1 MVMISIG
8 SRLTVKIAVAPLLP
22 AWDAPDGMKLC
33 FSIYAEARAEVRDLK
48 VRLWKSIE
56 PVLDSGQ
63 RIWSDYQIVH
73 NSFQSRSEVRVVFIQ
88 LGKGPPTL
96 IACLID

>member
-48 VRLWKSIE
+48 VRL
-56 PVLDSGQ
+56 
-63 RIWSDYQIVH
+63 
-73 NSFQSRSEVRVVFIQ
+73 
-88 LGKGPPTL
+88 
-96 IACLID
+96 